1 MMERRGRGFTISV
14 AYFAKVRNRHRGMA
28 HVSGTDTTWTPVIT
42 GFDGALSLRCA
53 VCREIAGYG
62 ALFIDDFSSFGGPGA
77 ALPDFRRS
85 YPVAA
90 RRSWKI
96 NRSKL

>member
-1 MMERRGRGFTISV
+1 
-14 AYFAKVRNRHRGMA
+14 
-28 HVSGTDTTWTPVIT
+28 
-42 GFDGALSLRCA
+42 LSLRCA